1 MRRVSTQN
9 GHPAAGPR
17 SSDSGGV
24 TNARRARRHH
34 GTTTGNSSRGNRSN
48 SSPLSF
54 LFLGFMALLVLA
66 DLFYLFNVSVQSL
79 ADRANKHQDNTE
91 GAVEQDFHETHG
103 HHLQM
108 APIPDP
114 GEEQP
119 LDDED
124 GDKGPIF
131 EILKQAGIYKK
142 DLDQATIDALPTW
155 TTIQLLFGKAPRIYG
170 LDTCE
175 RFRNST
181 DPTIRFF
188 GIAGTFNTG
197 TNLLSELM
205 IQNCQITERMNA
217 YGHQSKG
224 MRWQVP
230 WGKHYPA
237 SYREQH
243 ATKTDKTVP
252 FDHSLPLVTIRHP
265 YSWMQ
270 SMCRHPYAASWKHSK
285 EHCPNL
291 VPTPEDDLADG
302 KTDQVPVTVKYS
314 KEFSAHHDSL
324 AHFWSDWY
332 HLYYDANFPR
342 IIVRFEDLLFYG
354 KEVTETLCECGGGV
368 PREDRRPGGF
378 MHISESAKLG
388 TSAHGK
394 HKTDLV
400 GALIKYGNQ
409 DHLVDQMTPEDLEK
423 AKTWFNPDIM
433 KTFDYSHPKP
443 KH

>member
-131 EILKQAGIYKK
+131 EILKQAGIHKK
-142 DLDQATIDALPTW
+142 DLD
-155 TTIQLLFGKAPRIYG
+155 
-170 LDTCE
+170 
-175 RFRNST
+175 
-181 DPTIRFF
+181 
-188 GIAGTFNTG
+188 GTF
-197 TNLLSELM
+197 
-205 IQNCQITERMNA
+205 
-217 YGHQSKG
+217 
-224 MRWQVP
+224 
-230 WGKHYPA
+230 
-237 SYREQH
+237 
-243 ATKTDKTVP
+243 
-252 FDHSLPLVTIRHP
+252 
-265 YSWMQ
+265 
-270 SMCRHPYAASWKHSK
+270 
-285 EHCPNL
+285 
-291 VPTPEDDLADG
+291 
-302 KTDQVPVTVKYS
+302 
-314 KEFSAHHDSL
+314 
-324 AHFWSDWY
+324 
-332 HLYYDANFPR
+332 
-342 IIVRFEDLLFYG
+342 
-354 KEVTETLCECGGGV
+354 
-368 PREDRRPGGF
+368 
-378 MHISESAKLG
+378 
-388 TSAHGK
+388 
-394 HKTDLV
+394 
-400 GALIKYGNQ
+400 IK
-409 DHLVDQMTPEDLEK
+409 K
-423 AKTWFNPDIM
+423 K
-433 KTFDYSHPKP
+433 
-443 KH
+443 